1 MDYISIFTTMGQEIS
16 LIIAFILVF
25 VIDLFLPENKKH
37 HLGTIS
43 SILLAISIIINIMP
57 CQGELFG
64 GMYTTSPLA
73 NALKTILSAGTLII
87 FLQSTDWLS
96 KGETA
101 QRRGEFYVLT
111 LSTLIGLFYMISA
124 GNFLM
129 LFIGMEL
136 ATIPVACLVA
146 FDKYKGHSAEA
157 GAKFILSALF
167 SSGLMLY
174 GISMLYGSTG
184 TLYFNDIPSL
194 LVASP
199 LEILSLVFFF
209 SGLAFKLSLVPFHL
223 WTADTYQG
231 APTSVTAYL
240 SVISKGAAA
249 FALMTILMKV
259 FAPMVE
265 QWSLMVSIV
274 IVVTITVANLFAI
287 LQSNLKRFMA
297 FSSISQ
303 AGYIMLAV
311 LAGSEQGA
319 TSLVYYILVYIAA
332 NLAVFGVINAVE
344 QHAQGK
350 VEREDYN
357 GFYSTNPKLAMVM
370 TLALFSLA
378 GIPPFAGFF
387 SKFFVFAAA
396 FNSGFSVIVFIALVN
411 TIISLYYYLLIVK
424 AMFITPSDAPIAT
437 FKNSVP
443 MRISLL
449 TCVAGIILLGIVSSV
464 YMWIDGMAL

>member
-25 VIDLFLPENKKH
+25 IIDLFLPEDKKH

-111 LSTLIGLFYMISA
+111 FSTLIGLFYMISA

-249 FALMTILMKV
+249 FVLMTVFMKAFAQCDLMY
-259 FAPMVE
+259 A
-265 QWSLMVSIV
+265 WNTALYWLIV
-274 IVVTITVANLFAI
+274 ASITVANLFAI
-287 LQSNLKRFMA
+287 RQDNIKRFMA
-297 FSSISQ
+297 FSAISQ
-303 AGYIMLAV
+303 AGYLVLAV
-311 LAGSEQGA
+311 M
-319 TSLVYYILVYIAA
+319 
-332 NLAVFGVINAVE
+332 
-344 QHAQGK
+344 
-350 VEREDYN
+350 D
-357 GFYSTNPKLAMVM
+357 
-370 TLALFSLA
+370 
-378 GIPPFAGFF
+378 
-387 SKFFVFAAA
+387 
-396 FNSGFSVIVFIALVN
+396 
-411 TIISLYYYLLIVK
+411 
-424 AMFITPSDAPIAT
+424 
-437 FKNSVP
+437 
-443 MRISLL
+443 
-449 TCVAGIILLGIVSSV
+449 
-464 YMWIDGMAL
+464 